1 MEAPPPPGRCTTF
14 LPAVLADHRQPAT
27 DNCLWRSYV
36 RSHLHLS
43 QARRNHLQFPGF
55 TRQAPLLLPSR
66 SRFPTAQS
74 GLGSRHHHRARR
86 QSPRTGLVPALLRL
100 QVKPMKSQSYLQ
112 LFWME
117 YFAGNRARISSV
129 FKTLHLQRG
138 RGWQVA
144 GTDREHS

>member
-1 MEAPPPPGRCTTF
+1 
-14 LPAVLADHRQPAT
+14 
-27 DNCLWRSYV
+27 
-36 RSHLHLS
+36 
-43 QARRNHLQFPGF
+43 
-55 TRQAPLLLPSR
+55 
-66 SRFPTAQS
+66 
-74 GLGSRHHHRARR
+74 
-86 QSPRTGLVPALLRL
+86 
-100 QVKPMKSQSYLQ
+100 MKSQSYLQ